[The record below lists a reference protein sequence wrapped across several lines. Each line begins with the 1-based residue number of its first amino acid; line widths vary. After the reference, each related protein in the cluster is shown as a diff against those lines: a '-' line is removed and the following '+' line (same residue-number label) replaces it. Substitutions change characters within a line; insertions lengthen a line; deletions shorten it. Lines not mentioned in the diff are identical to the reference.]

1 MNHPVAIFPTPFA
14 AWSRRVALFSVQ
26 LVVVGVLLHRLLSM
40 PTPVALNLFATALAG
55 GAIAIV
61 LGLLAFV
68 LIWRQGRSG
77 TWSAA
82 AGVLLGLGLFAW
94 PAAYLPFVL
103 TLPAINDVSTDTG
116 APPRFVALAKQ
127 RPKGA
132 NDVRHGGPEVARKQV
147 EAYPDIRPLIIPRPV
162 NDTFELVHETV
173 RRLRWKIAA
182 EDQPLG
188 KGRPGY
194 IEATDRTLVMGFT
207 DDVVIR
213 IDGDNRETRIDVR
226 SASRYGRHDLGRNAS
241 RVRRLYKELESQ
253 LEQSVGGA
261 QVGRRRRKSPEQ
273 AVPKR
278 QKGAPTVS
286 AAQAKQQGKAGVR
299 GAPAAAPA
307 KERPPER
314 PRRRQREE

>member
-1 MNHPVAIFPTPFA
+1 MIHPVAIFPTPFA
-14 AWSRRVALFSVQ
+14 AWSRRVALFSLQ
-26 LVVVGVLLHRLLSM
+26 LVIVGVLLHRLLSM
-40 PTPVALNLFATALAG
+40 PTPVALNLFATALV
-55 GAIAIV
+55 GAALAIL
-61 LGLLAFV
+61 LGLAAFV

-82 AGVLLGLGLFAW
+82 AGVLFGLGLFAW
-94 PAAYLPFVL
+94 PAVYAPFFL
-103 TLPAINDVSTDTG
+103 TLPAINDVSTDTA
-116 APPRFVALAKQ
+116 APPRFVTLAKQ

-132 NDVRHGGPEVARKQV
+132 NDTRHGGPEMARKQT
-147 EAYPDIRPLIIPRPV
+147 EAYPDIRPLVIPRPI
-162 NDTFELVHETV
+162 NETFELVGDTV

-194 IEATDRTLVMGFT
+194 IEATDRTPVLGFT

-213 IDGDNRETRIDVR
+213 VDGDNRETRIDVR

-241 RVRRLYKELESQ
+241 RVRRLYKELETQ
-253 LEQSVGGA
+253 LEQSIGSSPI
-261 QVGRRRRKSPEQ
+261 GRRRRKSPDQ

-286 AAQAKQQGKAGVR
+286 AAQAKQQGKAGAR
-299 GAPAAAPA
+299 AAPPP
-307 KERPPER
+307 KETQRDR